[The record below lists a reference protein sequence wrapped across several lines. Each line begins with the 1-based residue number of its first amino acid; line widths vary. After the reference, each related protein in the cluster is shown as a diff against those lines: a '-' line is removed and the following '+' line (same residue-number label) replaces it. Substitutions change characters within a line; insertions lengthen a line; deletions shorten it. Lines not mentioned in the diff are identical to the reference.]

1 MRLGVLDVGSQS
13 AHLCIA
19 DLAPGCPPEP
29 VTSFKRPVRL
39 AEATDRHGVIEPEAI
54 KRVVAAVTEAAA
66 VAEAHGI
73 DAMVPFATSAIRDAA
88 NRPDVLAEV
97 EDAAGVRLTFM
108 TGEEEARLTYLAARG
123 WYGWSAGEMLLLDIG
138 GGSMEIACGSRA
150 EPAVALSVPLGA
162 GRLTRHHLPD
172 TTPVR
177 KRDVKALRQFV
188 RSVISE
194 TVEELRD
201 RPEPLTRVGTSRT
214 FAQLARLTGA
224 PKAKAGPYAER
235 VLDRQRLRAWVPR
248 LAARSAAERARL
260 RGISAA
266 RAHQA
271 LAGAVV
277 AETAMEV
284 LGIERL
290 RVCPWA
296 LREGVLLDRLRALEA
311 DLAPGRVDRR
321 DRSGEER
328 GGADPG
334 VTMASA
340 NVSAGAPVGAPANA
354 PANASAG
361 ASANAS
367 ASASVRALPA
377 GRGRHGPGRL
387 HTVPWT
393 S

>member
-1 MRLGVLDVGSQS
+1 MSEIPGNGQSAFMRLGVLDIGSQS
-13 AHLCIA
+13 AHLDIA
-19 DLAPGCPPEP
+19 DLTPGGPPAP
-29 VTSFKRPVRL
+29 VTSLKRAVRL
-39 AEATDRHGVIEPEAI
+39 AESTDRQGVIDQEAI

-66 VAEAHGI
+66 VAEAHGV
-73 DAMVPFATSAIRDAA
+73 DTLVPFATSAIRDAA
-88 NRPDVLAEV
+88 NRPAVVVEV
-97 EDAAGVRLTFM
+97 EDATGIRLTFM
-108 TGEEEARLTYLAARG
+108 TGEEEARLTFLAARG

-138 GGSMEIACGSRA
+138 GGSLEIACGSRT

-162 GRLTRHHLPD
+162 GRLTRHHLPE
-172 TTPVR
+172 TAPVR

-188 RSVISE
+188 RSVIGE
-194 TVEELRD
+194 TAEGLRD
-201 RPEPLTRVGTSRT
+201 RPEPRTHVGASRT

-235 VLDRQRLRAWVPR
+235 VLERDRLAAWVPR
-248 LAARSAAERARL
+248 LAARSDAERARL

-266 RAHQA
+266 RAHQS

-277 AETAMEV
+277 AEAAMDV

-296 LREGVLLDRLRALEA
+296 LREGVMLDRLRALA
-311 DLAPGRVDRR
+311 TPLAPDSAREVP
-321 DRSGEER
+321 
-328 GGADPG
+328 AAP
-334 VTMASA
+334 ASA
-340 NVSAGAPVGAPANA
+340 PVMT
-354 PANASAG
+354 
-361 ASANAS
+361 
-367 ASASVRALPA
+367 LPA